1 MKNGLVY
8 TLAMMLIVGCKESN
22 EPNATAV
29 EQPSVI
35 SHIDKTPEL
44 VAELKAQETID
55 DQLRL
60 LYERF
65 EPMLD
70 RSDSLTG
77 TDVNKDGI
85 RDDIEAFID
94 ALEVTEPVR
103 KALKQNA
110 HYAQESLY
118 HDWSEKNNSN
128 IKKAL
133 AISHKYEKVLACK
146 RFIGIDVDDNI
157 NTGRTIRALTYN
169 TKARTMTYLA
179 YNHLQDGSVSSSL
192 KAEAKYCE

>member
-1 MKNGLVY
+1 MKNGLVCA
-8 TLAMMLIVGCKESN
+8 LAVMIIVGCKESN
-22 EPNATAV
+22 EPKATAV
-29 EQPSVI
+29 EQLSVI

-44 VAELKAQETID
+44 VAELKAQPTID
-55 DQLRL
+55 GQFRL

-70 RSDSLTG
+70 RSDFLTG
-77 TDVNKDGI
+77 TDENNDGI

-103 KALKQNA
+103 KALKQEA
-110 HYAQESLY
+110 RQAQESLY
-118 HDWSEKNNSN
+118 HDWSEKNNAN

-133 AISHKYEKVLACK
+133 AISHKYNKILACK
-146 RFIGIDVDDNI
+146 KFVGIDVDDNI
-157 NTGRTIRALTYN
+157 NTGRTVDVLTYN

-179 YNHLQDGSVSSSL
+179 YNHLLDGSVSTSL
-192 KAEAKYCE
+192 KVEAKYCE